1 MNKYER
7 VVIINPTVD
16 EEGVKSLVA
25 KFTDLI
31 NTDGKVE
38 KVDDLGKR
46 KLAYEV
52 KKQKEGYYQ
61 VFNFEANP
69 ELIKE
74 LERNYRITDEIIKFM
89 TIKVDE

>member
-1 MNKYER
+1 MNKYES
-7 VVIINPTVD
+7 VVIINPTVE
-16 EEGVKSLVA
+16 EEGIKALIS

-38 KVDDLGKR
+38 SVDELGKR

-52 KKQKEGYYQ
+52 KKFAEGYYAI
-61 VFNFEANP
+61 FNFEANP
-69 ELIKE
+69 DLITE

-89 TIKVDE
+89 TIKKD